1 MSNRWTTKKPL
12 PYPVCNATL
21 IEACTNLF
29 LCGGATRS
37 LNSARDDI
45 EAVSSISM
53 IYRYDDRADSWGY
66 VSELEVPRHNASCAT
81 IGKLRA
87 LCHFIF
93 DTYLSAIHLQTH
105 PTDKHILYDHKFL
118 HLLSL

>member
-87 LCHFIF
+87 LCIFIF
-93 DTYLSAIHLQTH
+93 LYLIHIYLQYTFKHTRLINTFCMIINSCTY
-105 PTDKHILYDHKFL
+105 
-118 HLLSL
+118 